1 MANQEHVN
9 ILRQGS
15 EIWNEW
21 LLKNPEVLP
30 DIRGAN
36 LSGADLR
43 GVRLSGA
50 NLSGAVLCWADLTGA
65 DLRGAVLCGTDLNRA
80 NLSGAQLAWAIGLT
94 WTQIGSAIGD
104 ETTELPDGIQ
114 RPPEW
119 GKQFPNLPALV
130 PATAGAFSEG

>member
-9 ILRQGS
+9 VLRQGS
-15 EIWNEW
+15 DVWDEW
-21 LLKNPEVLP
+21 LRKNPEVLP

-43 GVRLSGA
+43 EVCLSGA
-50 NLSGAVLCWADLTGA
+50 NLSGAAMCWADLSGA
-65 DLRGAVLCGTDLNRA
+65 NLRGAVLCGADLNRA

-94 WTQIGSAIGD
+94 RTQIGSAIGD

-114 RPPEW
+114 RPTEW
-119 GKQFPNLPALV
+119 NKQFSNLPTVV
-130 PATAGAFSEG
+130 PAAAGALSEG